1 METQLAEQLQVSR
14 TPIREAMRQLQRDNL
29 VTTDAGGG
37 LRVTMMSVD
46 DAAQLYDCRM
56 ALEQL
61 SVQEAC
67 RQATSSQL
75 EHLESLV
82 TQAEQLVSQPLVQQN
97 SPQMLDLDY
106 QFHRGIAES
115 SGNFWLVTLL
125 DQVFDKMALL
135 RTQTTRHNPAVL
147 DIRSEHRQIFE
158 AIAQRDNAKAI
169 QAIQSHLLASKER
182 VIQEIKSLQISG
194 EIRSK

>member
-37 LRVTMMSVD
+37 LRVTIMSVD
-46 DAAQLYDCRM
+46 DAAQLYDCRI

-67 RQATSSQL
+67 RQATTSQL
-75 EHLESLV
+75 QNLESLV
-82 TQAEQLVSQPLVQQN
+82 NKAEHLASQPLSQQD

-115 SGNFWLVTLL
+115 SGNVWLVTLL

-135 RTQTTRHNPAVL
+135 RVQTTRHNPEVL

-158 AIAQRDNAKAI
+158 AIAQRNSNKAI
-169 QAIQSHLLASKER
+169 QAIQYHLLASKNR
-182 VIQEIKSLQISG
+182 VIQAIQSLQSS
-194 EIRSK
+194 EENRSK